1 MENDTVRP
9 FWRNPETHFPTYANR
24 DAIMTKIAPAV
35 SQAKT
40 YAKPDELVESAIKD
54 NVDQSTKD
62 VLANGEIIRD
72 AVHSGKLKV
81 VEAGYMLDTG
91 EVVRLNAPKVGQD

>member
-9 FWRNPETHFPTYANR
+9 FWRNPETHFPTYANQ

-54 NVDQSTKD
+54 NVHQSTKD
-62 VLANGEIIRD
+62 YWQTARSFAMPCNRASLKSKRDTCSILARW
-72 AVHSGKLKV
+72 SG
-81 VEAGYMLDTG
+81 
-91 EVVRLNAPKVGQD
+91 